1 MVLPK
6 DPIKREEALKNI
18 RLAAQKRSQNKEW
31 LENVRKAS
39 IKTHSD
45 PEWIRKHQEGIDRR
59 SQNGEWLKN
68 ITEKNKELAQDPEWL
83 RKNKEGCIKRNDN
96 VEWRGKVGKWN
107 KGKSKTEEF
116 KQHLSIMN
124 SGENNPFYGKHH
136 EPGKLAGE
144 NNGMFDK
151 KHSEETKEQMRLSH
165 LGKMRGADN
174 PTWNGGI
181 TPLRKA
187 VRESSE
193 MYEWKKKVMERD
205 GYKDIYTG
213 EVGYL
218 EVHHKTPFEEL
229 LRKYNIQTLED
240 ARNCKEL
247 WDVDNGETMLKRN
260 HRKYHGLVGE
270 DEGE

>member
-18 RLAAQKRSQNKEW
+18 KEAA
-31 LENVRKAS
+31 
-39 IKTHSD
+39 I
-45 PEWIRKHQEGIDRR
+45 RR
-59 SQNGEWLKN
+59 SQNPAWKENVKKSHKGIKPSEETKEKMRQSHIGKHSGE
-68 ITEKNKELAQDPEWL
+68 
-83 RKNKEGCIKRNDN
+83 DN
-96 VEWRGKVGKWN
+96 PMFGKIPWN
-107 KGKSKTEEF
+107 KGLPMKEESRL
-116 KQHLSIMN
+116 KLSETKKNKHYHHSDEWKLEMSERN
-124 SGENNPFYGKHH
+124 SGESNPFYGKHH
-136 EPGKLAGE
+136 EPGKFVGE
-144 NNGMFDK
+144 NNPMF
-151 KHSEETKEQMRLSH
+151 
-165 LGKMRGADN
+165 GKMRSEESKLAQSISRKGQCRGEEN
-174 PTWNGGI
+174 SNWNGGI

-187 VRESSE
+187 IRESSE

-247 WDVDNGETMLKRN
+247 WDIDNGETMLKRN

-270 DEGE
+270 DDGE